1 MDVLEKALQES
12 SGTART
18 IGEILREVCRIS
30 PQAAALVGQDLAN
43 PALSL
48 EKCAG
53 ALKDYARKHQSGG
66 CWSCAVFGIG
76 PENEAVKVIL
86 DFYHIPP
93 EWLGGGAA
101 SPAKASPAPGG
112 KIDLMGLL

>member
-30 PQAAALVGQDLAN
+30 PQAAELVGQDLAN

-48 EKCAG
+48 EKCADT
-53 ALKDYARKHQSGG
+53 LKEYARKHQAGG
-66 CWSCAVFGIG
+66 CWSCAVFSFGLPVEEG
-76 PENEAVKVIL
+76 DP
-86 DFYHIPP
+86 H
-93 EWLGGGAA
+93 AA
-101 SPAKASPAPGG
+101 REDVP
-112 KIDLMGLL
+112 